1 MTRIPG
7 PLSAGTELAP
17 GYEAI
22 AHLSR
27 GRALDVYDA
36 WSHERQCRCVVK
48 VVRLDRE
55 SERGPRR
62 RLRREGR
69 LLLALS
75 HPHLV
80 RAYELV
86 ERPQLA
92 LVLETI
98 EGETV
103 EHLVARRERRL
114 PVSELAF
121 LGLHM
126 CSAVHYLHG
135 NGYLHLDLK
144 PSNVVADAG
153 LAKVIDLSLARRP
166 GRVAR
171 GVGTRQYLSPEQ
183 ARGGRV
189 GPPTDVWGIGA
200 VLFEAASGRR
210 PFPDSNGRFEQLA
223 RRAEPLS
230 AHRRAPVEFRR
241 LVDDCLDPDP
251 ANRPTVEKLAR
262 ELESLVKAI

>member
-1 MTRIPG
+1 VTG
-7 PLSAGTELAP
+7 ALVP
-17 GYEAI
+17 GYRAI

-36 WSHERQCRCVVK
+36 WSEERRCRCVVK
-48 VVRLDRE
+48 LLRPDRE
-55 SERGPRR
+55 SEPGPRR

-69 LLLALS
+69 LLLGLS

-86 ERPQLA
+86 ERPRLA
-92 LVLETI
+92 LVLETL

-103 EHLVARRERRL
+103 EHLVARRQRRL
-114 PVSELAF
+114 PVTELAF

-126 CSAVHYLHG
+126 CSAVHYLHA

-144 PSNVVADAG
+144 PANVVADGG

-166 GRVAR
+166 GRVPR
-171 GVGTRQYLSPEQ
+171 GVGTAQYLSPEQ

-189 GPPTDVWGIGA
+189 GPATDVWGIGA
-200 VLFEAASGRR
+200 VLFEAATGVR
-210 PFPDSNGRFEQLA
+210 PFPSSNGRFEQLA
-223 RRAEPLS
+223 RRAEPLGG
-230 AHRRAPVEFRR
+230 HRRAPARFRR
-241 LVDDCLDPDP
+241 LVDRCLEPEP
-251 ANRPTVEKLAR
+251 ADRPSVEELAR
-262 ELESLVKAI
+262 ELDSLVPYTFSE